1 MRIENNHYPET
12 PRYLYLMMNL
22 LEKVMIIKS
31 DDYQLT
37 IKNPYN
43 HEGNGESDDDYLQA
57 MVRIPSDYEDTVKS
71 DDDKKSDDHPLT
83 IKIPSDYE
91 DNAESD
97 DDV

>member
-1 MRIENNHYPET
+1 MRIENYHYPEP

-43 HEGNGESDDDYLQA
+43 HEGNGESDDDYYKRWSEFRLI
-57 MVRIPSDYEDTVKS
+57 M
-71 DDDKKSDDHPLT
+71 
-83 IKIPSDYE
+83 KIL
-91 DNAESD
+91 
-97 DDV
+97 